1 MQKIEM
7 LFQKKVKIKANEYN
21 KMEQVMKAMEKCIN
35 DTVQL
40 LSEKYGFNKDEA
52 HAYLGCDKR
61 GRPEKKAKA
70 KINKTEMVD
79 DVIGRLLQMG
89 SLTPPC
95 ELPMLNKV
103 VQKKK

>member
-1 MQKIEM
+1 
-7 LFQKKVKIKANEYN
+7 
-21 KMEQVMKAMEKCIN
+21 MKAMEKCIN

-103 VQKKK
+103 VQKKNKVAEEVVTEVTEVTEVTASSGSR